1 MLLKPAAPGTGVI
14 AAGGVRAVLE
24 LAGVRDILTKSLG
37 TTNPINLVR
46 ATVAGLQSLKTP
58 EGQARLRGISV
69 AQVLGLD
76 QREEPA
82 GEAAPRGGRGGL
94 SCMTTYL
101 EITQVKSA
109 IGRKPDHRGT
119 LRALGLKRI
128 RHTVVHEDTPVI
140 RGMVNKVAYLLE
152 VRPVTKKS

>member
-1 MLLKPAAPGTGVI
+1 
-14 AAGGVRAVLE
+14 
-24 LAGVRDILTKSLG
+24 
-37 TTNPINLVR
+37 
-46 ATVAGLQSLKTP
+46 
-58 EGQARLRGISV
+58 
-69 AQVLGLD
+69 
-76 QREEPA
+76 
-82 GEAAPRGGRGGL
+82 
-94 SCMTTYL
+94 MTTYL
-101 EITQVKSA
+101 EITQVQSS